1 MEKEEFIITDLM
13 KHLIILL
20 FCIYE
25 IGCCQTNFNI
35 DTFNYNL
42 ISNKNLTNKINNYKQ
57 LYSNSCLQD
66 KITNNF
72 GDGYESLYGTRNF
85 RVVLHGIAYRG
96 GANNYYHKSN
106 KRDNKNPLPIDG
118 LHNLLSNGFSSSIYL
133 YPENF
138 DTSPSFI
145 ENEENNIMNYYQI
158 RGDTLP
164 ELDSILNIVY
174 NSIIYDRGPVYLH
187 CWNGWHQSGY
197 ISAILL
203 KQFCDFDSKMSISYW
218 ESCADSWT
226 LGYDKVRDRIN
237 NFKKIEKYRI
247 PQSLSKEICPCNSI
261 DVLDTLIDKNA
272 IEKLNVSINF
282 PDNSADLAPSITTFL
297 DEYSKMLKR
306 YKHLKI
312 GIKVYSCSTADDN
325 DNILLSETRASNIF
339 NYLVNRGIDSNQLFC
354 ESFGEKNSQNKV
366 KNDQLNLI
374 VKYIEYETSFE
385 DNGFNIPLK
394 NKKEL
399 KEISNFL
406 NTKNNVSIIINGYAD
421 KGSGNNELNEKIS
434 LLRAQ
439 KVGDFFDENNFKI
452 EYNGFGSKIDKY
464 GDKRNR
470 RVELKVT
477 YD

>member
-1 MEKEEFIITDLM
+1 M
-13 KHLIILL
+13 
-20 FCIYE
+20 
-25 IGCCQTNFNI
+25 
-35 DTFNYNL
+35 
-42 ISNKNLTNKINNYKQ
+42 
-57 LYSNSCLQD
+57 
-66 KITNNF
+66 
-72 GDGYESLYGTRNF
+72 
-85 RVVLHGIAYRG
+85 
-96 GANNYYHKSN
+96 
-106 KRDNKNPLPIDG
+106 
-118 LHNLLSNGFSSSIYL
+118 HNLLSNGFSYSIYL

-145 ENEENNIMNYYQI
+145 EDEQNNIMNYYQI

-203 KQFCDFDSKMSISYW
+203 KQFCDFNSKMSISYW
-218 ESCADSWT
+218 ETCADSWT

-282 PDNSADLAPSITTFL
+282 PNNSSDLAPSITTFL
-297 DEYSKMLKR
+297 DEYSKMLKE

-312 GIKVYSCSTADDN
+312 GINVCSKSTADDN
-325 DNILLSETRASNIF
+325 DNTLLSETRTSNIF
-339 NYLVNRGIDSNQLFC
+339 NYLVNRGIDSTQLFC
-354 ESFGEKNSQNKV
+354 ENFSEKNSPNEV

-374 VKYIEYETSFE
+374 VKYIEYETLFE

-406 NTKNNVSIIINGYAD
+406 NTKNNVNILIKGYAD
-421 KGSGNNELNEKIS
+421 KGSGTNELNEKIS
-434 LLRAQ
+434 LLRAH
-439 KVGDFFDENNFKI
+439 KVGDFFDANNFKI
-452 EYNGFGSKIDKY
+452 EYKGFGSKIDKY
-464 GDKRNR
+464 GDERNR